1 MRREQ
6 LRWKKGTRKIPP
18 WVNSPQ
24 SNCLPVTCPSPNL
37 TLDGGDSPEREW
49 GGFSGHWKKVT
60 SFFNSLPS
68 RNNVSKLFIISCSR
82 GYYNSKLCS
91 RFEQKFF
98 LQKLEITTFYVR
110 KFRNTFFQPRQD
122 QFNYLFSRWKHRKK
136 LTRQAGIIM
145 VIINVF
151 QYQWGNKVRFVHTFW
166 GIKSTKIDSRHCIF
180 ILYEYFNLE

>member
-1 MRREQ
+1 M
-6 LRWKKGTRKIPP
+6 
-18 WVNSPQ
+18 
-24 SNCLPVTCPSPNL
+24 
-37 TLDGGDSPEREW
+37 GGFYGRGNGG
-49 GGFSGHWKKVT
+49 GGFSGHRKKVT

-91 RFEQKFF
+91 RFSHCCWGLLHELKNAWLFCLIF
-98 LQKLEITTFYVR
+98 TKNLTAKIEMNRSFSFKNLKLLLSTWE
-110 KFRNTFFQPRQD
+110 NLEM
-122 QFNYLFSRWKHRKK
+122 LFSNQGKTSLIICSAGESMEKK
-136 LTRQAGIIM
+136 LTWQAGIIM

-151 QYQWGNKVRFVHTFW
+151 QYQWGNKVRFVHTFS